1 MDFTFRT
8 IHKQQQQHPHFSDH
22 PIIDDLEKQRIRYE
36 ILRELEKEKIRNE
49 ILAEELE
56 RRRVLEYE
64 VRRELGLVMGQR
76 MLTDRYRFEPEM
88 LPQGGPFLFES
99 RRVPLPVPERYDV
112 PVQVQR
118 STIKSIVV
126 KQTNEEKQEMIGL
139 GHPSSSKRKAPA
151 PSKKGDFSCGV
162 CKIVA
167 PSARGLEEHLSG
179 KKHLAKI
186 GMKPGSKKM
195 KKKGR
200 KKGKKH

>member
-8 IHKQQQQHPHFSDH
+8 IHKQQQQQHPHFSDH
-22 PIIDDLEKQRIRYE
+22 PIIGIPSLIFNFFFNFTNFFFYNFTDDLEKQRIRYE

-64 VRRELGLVMGQR
+64 VRRELGLVMGQP

-99 RRVPLPVPERYDV
+99 RRAALPVPERYDV

-139 GHPSSSKRKAPA
+139 VS
-151 PSKKGDFSCGV
+151 
-162 CKIVA
+162 IVLD
-167 PSARGLEEHLSG
+167 PVFLFMFRIRVLVR
-179 KKHLAKI
+179 I
-186 GMKPGSKKM
+186 MTP
-195 KKKGR
+195 
-200 KKGKKH
+200 